1 MNGLARALRGGPAR
15 QPLRGALRRF
25 LTERRGSILVEMAF
39 AVPIVLVMILG
50 CFDTGRYILLHQ
62 KMDRAAST
70 MADLVSRPT
79 SISQADI
86 DSMFSAAS
94 ELLNPYSL
102 AADGVV
108 YVTSVSRASGDSA
121 RIDWQ
126 HSGGGALGATSSVGS
141 SIGELANLPS
151 GFTMREGEN
160 VIVTEVFFDHEPMFL
175 AYLLG
180 SGVISHSAVR
190 KPRRSDLS
198 TLN

>member
-1 MNGLARALRGGPAR
+1 MTALARWLVSRPER
-15 QPLRGALRRF
+15 LLTRLLPQFRDDRRGAV
-25 LTERRGSILVEMAF
+25 LVEMAF

-70 MADLVSRPT
+70 MADLVSRPN
-79 SISQADI
+79 SISQSDI

-94 ELLNPYSL
+94 ELLNPYDL
-102 AADGVV
+102 TTNGLVV
-108 YVTSVSRASGDSA
+108 ITSVSRAAGDSA

-126 HSGGGALGATSSVGS
+126 HEGGGGLSVNSNVGTSVGQ
-141 SIGELANLPS
+141 LATMPD
-151 GFTMREGEN
+151 GFTVSEGEN
-160 VIVTEVFFDHEPMFL
+160 VIVSEVFFDHEPMFL
-175 AYLLG
+175 EYLLG
-180 SGVISHSAVR
+180 SGVVSHTSVR

>member
-1 MNGLARALRGGPAR
+1 MTGLARTLRG
-15 QPLRGALRRF
+15 F
-25 LTERRGSILVEMAF
+25 LAERRGSMLVEMAF

-79 SISQADI
+79 SISQSEI
-86 DSMFSAAS
+86 DSMFAAAV
-94 ELLNPYSL
+94 ELLRPYSL
-102 AADGVV
+102 ATDGVV
-108 YVTSVSRASGDSA
+108 YVTSISRATGDSA

-126 HSGGGALGATSSVGS
+126 HSGGGTLGAASSVGDTV
-141 SIGELANLPS
+141 GELANLPP

-175 AYLLG
+175 EYLLG
-180 SGVISHSAVR
+180 SGVVSHSAVR